1 MLHTGGPPIM
11 GAGRSFAPGMTT
23 GVDGDDVLDDIFGL
37 FDDTIGDEPN
47 VKTTVVGRGRHDTSG
62 RSTGSTTHRKN
73 RPLAAVRK
81 SPLSLPKTPVWRMLY
96 IDPDVSDPKLV
107 AGLLETTASR
117 ALRCG
122 CVFDVATDIVEAL
135 ADVRGDTM
143 WAYRGVFINESLY
156 RHKKLDH
163 GNSRSIQGKH
173 LSQFLRQVG
182 MSGTRI
188 VLLVAGDVHFDTAD
202 AGAHGL
208 SAVLRKPFTKDG
220 FCDILRGMYLSDD
233 PPPAA
238 PAPTGEPAGA
248 QRKSAASYP
257 CPTNEPQ
264 RSPPLLARH
273 PSFAKGPIPPEGRPK
288 VAGAVRPTGP
298 AAPTSAAGPMVM
310 HGGAH
315 VQPPSAYPACLGFT
329 PFPHSMINSY
339 HLVSGL
345 LRPGQ
350 NGPRRKYTKIAPK
363 EEDEAAAVPAQALRA
378 SSPDPPAM
386 AAVITTSVAA
396 NQAGHGV
403 LPGSGVR
410 TGVSLAASRD
420 GPAAQD
426 FPATSSPEDAASGVD
441 NPARAI

>member
-1 MLHTGGPPIM
+1 
-11 GAGRSFAPGMTT
+11 
-23 GVDGDDVLDDIFGL
+23 
-37 FDDTIGDEPN
+37 
-47 VKTTVVGRGRHDTSG
+47 
-62 RSTGSTTHRKN
+62 
-73 RPLAAVRK
+73 
-81 SPLSLPKTPVWRMLY
+81 MLY

-107 AGLLETTASR
+107 AGLLEKTASR

-122 CVFDVATDIVEAL
+122 CVFDVATDLVEAL

-143 WAYRGVFINESLY
+143 WVYRGVFINESLY

-163 GNSRSIQGKH
+163 SRSGDRSIQGKH

-220 FCDILRGMYLSDD
+220 FCDILRGMYLSGD

-238 PAPTGEPAGA
+238 PAPTGEPDGA
-248 QRKSAASYP
+248 QRNSAASHP

-264 RSPPLLARH
+264 RSPPFLARH
-273 PSFAKGPIPPEGRPK
+273 QSFAKGSIPPEDRPK
-288 VAGAVRPTGP
+288 VAGAVRATGP
-298 AAPTSAAGPMVM
+298 AATTPAAGPMAM
-310 HGGAH
+310 HGGGH
-315 VQPPSAYPACLGFT
+315 VQPPSTYPACLGFT

-350 NGPRRKYTKIAPK
+350 GGPRRKYTKIAPK

-386 AAVITTSVAA
+386 ATVITTSVAT

-403 LPGSGVR
+403 LPCAGGR
-410 TGVSLAASRD
+410 TGGGLAGSRD
-420 GPAAQD
+420 EPAAQE
-426 FPATSSPEDAASGVD
+426 FPATSSPEEAASGVD
-441 NPARAI
+441 STTSRGAVGGGRSPTAGAAGAMGSSRLG

>member
-1 MLHTGGPPIM
+1 
-11 GAGRSFAPGMTT
+11 
-23 GVDGDDVLDDIFGL
+23 
-37 FDDTIGDEPN
+37 
-47 VKTTVVGRGRHDTSG
+47 
-62 RSTGSTTHRKN
+62 
-73 RPLAAVRK
+73 
-81 SPLSLPKTPVWRMLY
+81 MLY

-107 AGLLETTASR
+107 AGLLEKTASR

-143 WAYRGVFINESLY
+143 WVYRGVFINESLY

-163 GNSRSIQGKH
+163 TRSDMSIQGKH

-220 FCDILRGMYLSDD
+220 FCDILRGMYLSDE
-233 PPPAA
+233 AA
-238 PAPTGEPAGA
+238 PVAPPTTGEPGGA
-248 QRKSAASYP
+248 QPKPAASSP
-257 CPTNEPQ
+257 GPPSEPR
-264 RSPPLLARH
+264 RSPSHLGLQE
-273 PSFAKGPIPPEGRPK
+273 SLAKGSIPPEGRSK
-288 VAGAVRPTGP
+288 VAGAIRPTGP
-298 AAPTSAAGPMVM
+298 AATTSAAAPMAM
-310 HGGAH
+310 HSGAQ
-315 VQPPSAYPACLGFT
+315 VPPSAYPACLGFT
-329 PFPHSMINSY
+329 PFPPSMINSY

-363 EEDEAAAVPAQALRA
+363 EEDEAAAVPAQTLRA
-378 SSPDPPAM
+378 SSPDPPAL
-386 AAVITTSVAA
+386 ATVVTTSVAA

-403 LPGSGVR
+403 LPGSGNR
-410 TGVSLAASRD
+410 TGVGLAASRD
-420 GPAAQD
+420 VRVTQD
-426 FPATSSPEDAASGVD
+426 FPVASSPPKEAALGVD
-441 NPARAI
+441 NPSVGISSSDTGVVGGRSPTAGADATMGRRLS

>member
-1 MLHTGGPPIM
+1 M
-11 GAGRSFAPGMTT
+11 
-23 GVDGDDVLDDIFGL
+23 
-37 FDDTIGDEPN
+37 
-47 VKTTVVGRGRHDTSG
+47 
-62 RSTGSTTHRKN
+62 THRKN

-107 AGLLETTASR
+107 AGLLEKTASQ

-143 WAYRGVFINESLY
+143 WVYRGVFINESLY

-163 GNSRSIQGKH
+163 NRSDMSIHGKH

-182 MSGTRI
+182 MSGARI

-233 PPPAA
+233 SPPAA
-238 PAPTGEPAGA
+238 PAPTGEPGGA
-248 QRKSAASYP
+248 QHNSVAPYP

-264 RSPPLLARH
+264 RSPPLHARH
-273 PSFAKGPIPPEGRPK
+273 QSFAKGSIPPEERSN
-288 VAGAVRPTGP
+288 VAGAVRATRPVAT
-298 AAPTSAAGPMVM
+298 TSVAGPMAM

-378 SSPDPPAM
+378 SSPDPPDM
-386 AAVITTSVAA
+386 AAVIATSVAG

-403 LPGSGVR
+403 LPRAGVR
-410 TGVSLAASRD
+410 TGVGLAASRD
-420 GPAAQD
+420 GPAAQE
-426 FPATSSPEDAASGVD
+426 FPATSSPEEVASGVD
-441 NPARAI
+441 NTARASINSSRGDVAGSSTIAGAGAPMGSRLG